1 MSKLKIVSDGTALGT
16 HVFSEN
22 TKITGIARIEI
33 LPIEPH
39 GLVNAVLTF
48 LAVEI
53 DLVAEL
59 KDGA

>member
-1 MSKLKIVSDGTALGT
+1 
-16 HVFSEN
+16 
-22 TKITGIARIEI
+22 

>member
-1 MSKLKIVSDGTALGT
+1 MSKLKIVSDGTARGT
-16 HVFSEN
+16 SVFYQN
-22 TKITGIARIEI
+22 TEITGIARIEI
-33 LPIEPH
+33 LPIEPD
-39 GLVNAVLTF
+39 GLVSAVLTF

>member
-1 MSKLKIVSDGTALGT
+1 MSKLKIVSDGTARGT
-16 HVFSEN
+16 HAFFQN
-22 TKITGIARIEI
+22 TEITGIARIEI
-33 LPIEPH
+33 LPIEPD
-39 GLVNAVLTF
+39 GLVGAVLTF